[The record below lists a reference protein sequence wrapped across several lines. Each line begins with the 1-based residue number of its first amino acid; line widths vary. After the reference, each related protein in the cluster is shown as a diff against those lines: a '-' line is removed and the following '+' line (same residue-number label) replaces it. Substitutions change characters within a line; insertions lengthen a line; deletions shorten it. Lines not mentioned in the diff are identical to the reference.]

1 MKMFATI
8 VAMLLISTSTVYARG
23 SHGGGHHSSS
33 GGHDGSGSHYSHGYV
48 NSHGHYVAGGY
59 RHYPRKKK
67 H

>member
-1 MKMFATI
+1 MKIFAII
-8 VAMLLISTSTVYARG
+8 VAMLLISTGAVCARG

-33 GGHDGSGSHYSHGYV
+33 GGHHGSGSHYSHGYV